1 MKRALIVA
9 LVVVVAGLAA
19 VVLLRRMNRDGADPV
34 ALSLNDYAEIP
45 VAPPAALPHAA
56 QPSPAAPAA
65 SAGTRA
71 VPGAGNAVTPS
82 ARARLTAALALL
94 EVDKKMEARLALTD
108 LILDTPQDSD
118 FRGKV
123 KGTLDELNRDLFFSP
138 AATPDSI
145 AYKVQPNDN
154 LWKIARDHRSSP
166 ELIMLV
172 NRRKRDV
179 LRPGERLKIPSG
191 EFSVIVE
198 KAHFR
203 LILLLNNHYIKEYA
217 VGLGK
222 DDTTPTGSFV
232 IQSGKM
238 VKFPTWTGP
247 DGRMYPFKHPANPLG
262 TRWIGF
268 KETEQKETEQ
278 YAGYGIHGTTDPESI
293 GKQSSNGCVRML
305 NRDAEEIFSMLR
317 PGERVTIR

>member
-19 VVLLRRMNRDGADPV
+19 VLFLRHMNRDDADPV
-34 ALSLNDYAEIP
+34 DLSLSNYMEVPVNPPP
-45 VAPPAALPHAA
+45 VAPSSAPPGATAQTSPPANTGA
-56 QPSPAAPAA
+56 PAAPEQ
-65 SAGTRA
+65 
-71 VPGAGNAVTPS
+71 GNSVTPS
-82 ARARLTAALALL
+82 ARAKLTAALALL
-94 EVDKKMEARLALTD
+94 EVNKKMEARLALTE

-118 FRGKV
+118 FRTKV
-123 KGTLDELNRDLFFSP
+123 KGTLDELNRELFFSP
-138 AATPDSI
+138 MATPDSI
-145 AYKVQPNDN
+145 IYKVQPNDN
-154 LWKIARDHRSSP
+154 LWKIARDHRSSS

-172 NRRKRDV
+172 NRMSRDMV
-179 LRPGERLKIPSG
+179 RPGQRLKIPSG

-203 LILLLNNHYIKEYA
+203 LILLLNDHYIKEYA

-222 DDTTPTGSFV
+222 NDTTPTGSFV

-247 DGRMYPFKHPANPLG
+247 DGKMYPFKHPANPLG

-268 KETEQKETEQ
+268 TETEEH
-278 YAGYGIHGTTDPESI
+278 AGYGIHGTTDSESI
-293 GKQSSNGCVRML
+293 GKLSSKGCVRMM
-305 NRDAEEIFSMLR
+305 NKDVEEIFSMLR